1 MMLPRI
7 VGVFNVYSLEGSVK
21 IVKNGSTR
29 NTVIISEIEDININ
43 MRLNNI
49 DPFFNLKI
57 YDESKYKFLMVLR
70 LLIIYF
76 NFMIS
81 FYFMLKIKYRIS
93 LLIYL

>member
-1 MMLPRI
+1 MLPRM